1 MWSLFILLYMV
12 VIYKQRTDGT
22 ANNVSTTAKF
32 SAFQS
37 VRNIRAVNMKSFD
50 KEINTPLS
58 SEELSTGT
66 HMGMDSHADT
76 TCVNK
81 HAFIESIVEGFTV
94 DAIPFDKSIGKLTD
108 LPIVNAVYA
117 YDHPVEMTTHLLRF
131 NHSIYVKD
139 MDNALLC
146 PNQAR
151 EHGIIVADVPKRLG
165 HNESS
170 TFPIITPE
178 LSCPLLP
185 NGPTAYLLLRRP
197 TTEELTNLYD
207 NIIDITDD
215 SGWNP
220 YSDSQSKL
228 QHISSFS
235 SMNVYEIDDW
245 LLNCHNRKISAVV
258 VKPKHSL
265 TPEYLSQIWHCGLET
280 AKQTI
285 AASTCPHYR
294 NVVKGLTKRFNRLG
308 TS

>member
-1 MWSLFILLYMV
+1 MLYVV
-12 VIYKQRTDGT
+12 VIYRQRSNGKINSISK
-22 ANNVSTTAKF
+22 AAKF

-37 VRNIRAVNMKSFD
+37 IRNIRAVNMQSFD
-50 KEINTPLS
+50 KDINTPLS
-58 SEELSTGT
+58 AEEFSTGT
-66 HMGMDSHADT
+66 HMGIDSHADT

-117 YDHPVEMTTHLLRF
+117 YDHPVEMTTYLLRF
-131 NHSIYVKD
+131 NHAIYVKN

-151 EHGIIVADVPKRLG
+151 EHGIIVDDVPTRLD
-165 HNESS
+165 HNGSS
-170 TFPIITPE
+170 TFSIITPD
-178 LSCPLLP
+178 LSCPLLS

-220 YSDSQSKL
+220 YNDSQSKP

-235 SMNVYEIDDW
+235 TLNTSEIDDW
-245 LLNCHNRKISAVV
+245 LLNCHNRKISAVI
-258 VKPKHSL
+258 VKPKNSL
-265 TPEYLSQIWHCGLET
+265 TPEYLSQI
-280 AKQTI
+280 
-285 AASTCPHYR
+285 
-294 NVVKGLTKRFNRLG
+294 
-308 TS
+308 